1 MPLLRARSQKSVLP
15 PYGGSTEADEVLAVA
30 RLHVGDTEVEP
41 GGTCRDTR
49 SNIGAVN
56 VSLSLDVPQEAI
68 DALVDASGIAAD
80 YLDLV
85 ITGRV
90 SFLKWEDILVVSPL
104 SAGSARHVL
113 SSTPRPRVLRARHT
127 GFDIVT
133 SIVLSA
139 DRPQTRGQA
148 WREGSALA
156 TATFRVRPLADLG
169 FQPEQLTPE
178 LRAKLGLPK
187 TTSRFFMF
195 TESQPWEVSSADELL
210 TAYVDDTLLQ
220 LMGGSSPFG
229 KQLQSELAAS
239 VYSAIFA
246 RCAARGGELP
256 DDEVIEDSLLGEL
269 CTRVED
275 STGAESGSIIDELRK
290 GESERA
296 AALADAM
303 TDLQGAFLEIL
314 KGGETDGV

>member
-15 PYGGSTEADEVLAVA
+15 PYGGSAEADEVLAAA
-30 RLHVGDTEVEP
+30 RLQVGDAEVEP

-49 SNIGAVN
+49 SSIGATS
-56 VSLSLDVPQEAI
+56 VSVSLDVPQEAL

-85 ITGRV
+85 VTGRV
-90 SFLKWEDILVVSPL
+90 SFLKWEDVLVKSPL
-104 SAGSARHVL
+104 SAGSTTHVL
-113 SSTPRPRVLRARHT
+113 SSAPRPPVLRARHT

-133 SIVLSA
+133 AIVLST
-139 DRPQTRGQA
+139 DRPQARGQA
-148 WREGSALA
+148 WRAGSTLA
-156 TATFRVRPLADLG
+156 TVVFRVRPLADVG
-169 FQPEQLTPE
+169 FQPERLTPE
-178 LRAKLGLPK
+178 WRAKLGLPK

-229 KQLQSELAAS
+229 KQMQSELAAA

-246 RCAARGGELP
+246 RCAARGGEIP
-256 DDEVIEDSLLGEL
+256 DDDVVEDSLLGEL

-275 STGAESGSIIDELRK
+275 STGAESGSILDELRK

-296 AALADAM
+296 TALVDAM